1 MRKVGGFFMSAG
13 KSAGIRKGLPHMTL
27 ADERLKELE
36 NPSPI
41 EKGHI
46 LLRCR
51 AAADLIHTGQY
62 EAARE
67 TLGDLWRGI
76 GERPNVEGL
85 EERIAAEVL
94 LHAGSLSGWLGAT
107 QKMQGSQ
114 GAAKDLISES
124 AALFEKIG
132 DADKAAAARGDL
144 AICYWREGAYDE
156 ARISLKEAYS
166 RTCDDELKAKIIL
179 RLAVVESSA
188 GRYADAFSLLTDSAP
203 IFERSTNH
211 ALRGRFHAELA
222 ISLQVLGS
230 ALRRSDYLDR
240 AIIEYTAAI
249 YHYEQARHERYLAT
263 NENNLAFLL
272 YKLGR
277 YRDAHEHLDRAQAV
291 LTRLKDPGTLAQVDE
306 TRARVLVAE
315 RRYRDAERVL
325 AGAVRTLEQGDEAA
339 LLAEA
344 LTLQG
349 VIWARLHVYE
359 SSVGV
364 LRRAAEVAEAV
375 GALTN
380 AGQAVLALIEEHGA
394 TWRLRPDELY
404 DAYVRAD
411 RLLRETQDAE
421 DVGRLR
427 ACARVVM
434 RRLTTVQFGDKNFT
448 LPGAVH
454 GFEAKLI
461 ERALEEAGGS
471 VVGAARILGLTHQT
485 LGSILN
491 TRHRQ
496 LAGKRKPPQRRLKS
510 IIKEIKE

>member
-1 MRKVGGFFMSAG
+1 
-13 KSAGIRKGLPHMTL
+13 MTL

-36 NPSPI
+36 NHSLT
-41 EKGHI
+41 EDDRA
-46 LLRCR
+46 LVRCR
-51 AAADLIHTGQY
+51 VAADLIHTGQY
-62 EAARE
+62 ETARE
-67 TLGDLWRGI
+67 ALGDLWQGV
-76 GERPNVEGL
+76 GERPNVVGL
-85 EERIAAEVL
+85 QEMAAAEVL
-94 LHAGSLSGWLGAT
+94 LQAGALSGWLGASR
-107 QKMQGSQ
+107 QIQGAQ
-114 GAAKDLISES
+114 EAAKDLISES
-124 AALFEKIG
+124 ASLFEKMG
-132 DADKAAAARGDL
+132 EGNRATAALGDL
-144 AICYWREGAYDE
+144 AICYWREGSYDE
-156 ARISLKEAYS
+156 ARITLKEANS
-166 RTCDDELKAKIIL
+166 RTDDDELKAKINL

-188 GRYADAFSLLTDSAP
+188 GRYADAFRLLTDSAP

-222 ISLQVLGS
+222 IALQVLGG
-230 ALRRSDYLDR
+230 AFRRSDYLDQ

-249 YHYEQARHERYLAT
+249 HHYEQARHERYLAT

-277 YRDAHEHLDRAQAV
+277 YRDAHTHLDRAQAI
-291 LTRLKDPGTLAQVDE
+291 LTRLKDAGTMAQVDE
-306 TRARVLVAE
+306 TRARVLVSE
-315 RRYRDAERVL
+315 RRYRDADRIL
-325 AGAVRTLEQGDEAA
+325 AGAVKTLEQGDESA

-349 VIWARLHVYE
+349 VIWARLWMYE
-359 SSVGV
+359 SSISV

-394 TWRLRPDELY
+394 TWRLRPDEVY
-404 DAYVRAD
+404 EDFMRAD
-411 RLLRETQDAE
+411 RLLKETQDAE
-421 DVGRLR
+421 DVARLR
-427 ACARVVM
+427 RCARVVM
-434 RRLTTVQFGDKNFT
+434 KRLTTVQFGDKNFT

-471 VVGAARILGLTHQT
+471 VVAAARILGLTHQT

-491 TRHRQ
+491 TRHKQ

-510 IIKEIKE
+510 IIKEIKD